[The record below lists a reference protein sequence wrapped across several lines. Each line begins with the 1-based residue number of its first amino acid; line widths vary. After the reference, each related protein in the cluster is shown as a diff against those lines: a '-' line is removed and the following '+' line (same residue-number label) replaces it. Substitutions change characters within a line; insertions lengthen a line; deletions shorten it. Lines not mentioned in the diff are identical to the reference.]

1 MNVDDKARFFG
12 VYAATVCPM
21 RGEKAAID
29 EAALA
34 RHLEPLAGVDGLA
47 GFLINGHAGE
57 NFLLTAEEKRQVVE
71 IARSAVG
78 DRLIVAGVNQED
90 SHAAAHEAEA
100 AMVAGADAIMLF
112 PPMSWALGHD
122 QEMVLRHHRIVDA
135 AVNAPMFLYQAPVGA
150 GRMAYGA
157 ETLKELVLLPNVVG
171 VKEGSWETA
180 AYEANRRLIKETA
193 PDVGVMASGD
203 EHLLT
208 CFILGSEGSL
218 VSLACLWPEPIIRL
232 ERAVRE
238 YDLDA
243 AQAAHEV
250 IYPLARAIYGTA
262 PGYHA
267 TARLKACLKLLG
279 RLSDDRVR
287 PPIERL
293 PADEIER
300 LRQVLRS
307 VGLLSRS

>member
-1 MNVDDKARFFG
+1 MKLDDKARFLG

-21 RGEKAAID
+21 QGENADID
-29 EAALA
+29 ESALGE
-34 RHLEPLAGVDGLA
+34 HLKPLAGVDGLT

-57 NFLLTAEEKRQVVE
+57 NFLLSTEEKQRVVE
-71 IARSAVG
+71 IARNAVD

-90 SHAAAHEAEA
+90 SHAAAREAED
-100 AMVAGADAIMLF
+100 AMAAGADAIMLF

-122 QEMVLRHHRIVDA
+122 QDMVLRHHQIVDA
-135 AVNAPMFLYQAPVGA
+135 AVQAPMFLYQAPVGA
-150 GRMAYGA
+150 GRMAYGPDL
-157 ETLKELVLLPNVVG
+157 LKDLVHIPNVVG

-193 PDVGVMASGD
+193 PDVSVMASGD

-218 VSLACLWPEPIIRL
+218 VSLACLWPEPIVGL
-232 ERAVRE
+232 ERAIRDG
-238 YDLDA
+238 DLKA
-243 AQAAHEV
+243 ARTAHEA

-279 RLSDDRVR
+279 KLSDDRVR

-293 PADEIER
+293 PADETGR
-300 LRQVLRS
+300 LSQVLRG
-307 VGLLSRS
+307 VGLL

>member
-12 VYAATVCPM
+12 IYAATVCPM
-21 RGEKAAID
+21 QGKHAAID

-34 RHLEPLAGVDGLA
+34 EHLEPLAGVDGLT

-57 NFLLTAEEKRQVVE
+57 NFLLTAEEKRRVVD

-90 SHAAAHEAEA
+90 SDAAAREAEA
-100 AMVAGADAIMLF
+100 AMAAGADAIMLF

-122 QEMVLRHHRIVDA
+122 QDMALRHHQIVDA

-157 ETLKELVLLPNVVG
+157 ELLRKLVRLPNVVG

-180 AYEANRRLIKETA
+180 AYEANRRLIKEMA

-232 ERAVRE
+232 DQAVRDS
-238 YDLDA
+238 DLET
-243 AQAAHEV
+243 AQAAHEA

-279 RLSDDRVR
+279 RLSDDQVR
-287 PPIERL
+287 PPIARL
-293 PADEIER
+293 PTSDIER
-300 LRQVLRS
+300 LRKTLELS
-307 VGLLSRS
+307 GLL

>member
-1 MNVDDKARFFG
+1 MNADDKTRFHG
-12 VYAATVCPM
+12 LYAATVCPM

-29 EAALA
+29 ETALVE
-34 RHLEPLAGVDGLA
+34 HLAPLAAVDGLD

-57 NFLLTAEEKRQVVE
+57 NFLLSSEEKRRVVA
-71 IARSAVG
+71 IARDVVG
-78 DRLIVAGVNQED
+78 DRLIVAGVNQEE
-90 SHAAAHEAEA
+90 SGAAAKEAET
-100 AMVAGADAIMLF
+100 AMAAGADAIMLF

-122 QEMVLRHHRIVDA
+122 LDMVLRHHRMVA
-135 AVNAPMFLYQAPVGA
+135 AATEAPMFLYQAPVGA
-150 GRMAYGA
+150 GRMAYGP
-157 ETLKELVLLPNVVG
+157 EVLKALVQLPCVVG

-180 AYEANRRLIKETA
+180 AYEANRRMIRSAA

-232 ERAVRE
+232 ERAVRAG
-238 YDLDA
+238 DMAA
-243 AQAAHEV
+243 AQAAHDA
-250 IYPLARAIYGTA
+250 IYPLARAIYGTP

-267 TARLKACLKLLG
+267 TARLKSCLKLLG
-279 RLSDDRVR
+279 RIPDDRVR

-293 PADEIER
+293 PADEVKR
-300 LRQVLRS
+300 LDQILREA
-307 VGLLSRS
+307 GLL

>member
-1 MNVDDKARFFG
+1 MNADDKARFSG
-12 VYAATVCPM
+12 IYAATVCPM
-21 RGEKAAID
+21 RGENAAID

-34 RHLEPLAGVDGLA
+34 GHLEPLAGVDGLA

-57 NFLLTAEEKRQVVE
+57 NFLLTAEEKRRVVE

-78 DRLIVAGVNQED
+78 DQLIVAGVNQED
-90 SHAAAHEAEA
+90 SYAAALEAEA
-100 AMVAGADAIMLF
+100 AMAAGADAIMLF

-122 QEMVLRHHRIVDA
+122 QDMALRHHRIVDA
-135 AVNAPMFLYQAPVGA
+135 AVQAPMFLYQAPVGA
-150 GRMAYGA
+150 GRMAYDA
-157 ETLKELVLLPNVVG
+157 DLLEELVRLPNVVG
-171 VKEGSWETA
+171 VKEGSWETV
-180 AYEANRRLIKETA
+180 AYEANRRLIKATA
-193 PDVGVMASGD
+193 LDVGVMASGD

-238 YDLDA
+238 GDLQA

-250 IYPLARAIYGTA
+250 IYPLARAIYGTP

-279 RLSDDRVR
+279 RLSDDQVR
-287 PPIERL
+287 PPITRL
-293 PADEIER
+293 PASDVER
-300 LRQVLRS
+300 LRWTLGAS
-307 VGLLSRS
+307 GLL

>member
-12 VYAATVCPM
+12 IYAATVCPM
-21 RGEKAAID
+21 QGKDAAID
-29 EAALA
+29 ETALA
-34 RHLEPLAGVDGLA
+34 EHLEPLAGIGGLA

-57 NFLLTAEEKRQVVE
+57 NFLLTAEEKRRVVE
-71 IARSAVG
+71 VASSAVG

-90 SHAAAHEAEA
+90 SHAAAREAEA
-100 AMVAGADAIMLF
+100 AMAAGADAIMLF

-122 QEMVLRHHRIVDA
+122 QDMALRHHRIVDA
-135 AVNAPMFLYQAPVGA
+135 AVQAPMFLYQAPIGA

-157 ETLKELVLLPNVVG
+157 ELLKDLVLLPNVVG

-180 AYEANRRLIKETA
+180 AYEANRRLIKEAA

-232 ERAVRE
+232 ERAVR
-238 YDLDA
+238 DGNLKA
-243 AQAAHEV
+243 AQAAHAV
-250 IYPLARAIYGTA
+250 IYPLARAIYGKA

-279 RLSDDRVR
+279 RLSDDQVR

-293 PADEIER
+293 PADEVGR
-300 LRQVLRS
+300 LRNFLQG
-307 VGLLSRS
+307 VGLLGR